1 MQQKMKRM
9 KKRKNKLK
17 LLLTDYE
24 QIEIKD
30 LLATI
35 KEMRQRLKI
44 LFKFHIGFENS
55 TSPAEIFINIFEV
68 NPETL
73 DPYMRSYWWRVLQ
86 KIMGTLRH
94 DNDLFIVHKGHK
106 YFVLQTQEES
116 NYYKN
121 CLKRTI
127 IGLEKSMQRAD
138 AWVRERK
145 YLTV

>member
-1 MQQKMKRM
+1 MKRM

-55 TSPAEIFINIFEV
+55 TSPAEIFNNVFEV

-86 KIMGTLRH
+86 KIMGALRH
-94 DNDLFIVHKGHK
+94 DSDLFIIHKGHK
-106 YFVLQTQEES
+106 YFVLRTGEEAK
-116 NYYKN
+116 YYKS
-121 CLKRTI
+121 CLSRTI
-127 IGLEKSMQRAD
+127 VGLKQSMQRAD
-138 AWVRERK
+138 EWVKERK
-145 YLTV
+145 YLQI